1 MAYDTLNG
9 RYPNKAKQGI
19 KAVKQG
25 DMGLVYTNVHL
36 PDAMEQCDYFS
47 SWLPPTF
54 LLILSQP

>member
-1 MAYDTLNG
+1 MLNG
-9 RYPNKAKQGI
+9 RYLNKAKQGI

-47 SWLPPTF
+47 SWLPPAF
-54 LLILSQP
+54 YLILSQP